1 VGGDLSPDGS
11 PLTFYSLITFY
22 SLFLAGLS
30 LGVVFPSAILQCLS
44 LDPPTK
50 SSRGSQAILFRSSVW
65 GREEAAGLSGSSTGS
80 LIGPCWGGVVRLLLG
95 LVGRRPRWRAFPAGP
110 SRLPQSAW
118 GRLSP
123 ACQTGPINTT
133 MSGDALPQWFWSTRP
148 ASVPQRSTA
157 TPPPRFTIQ
166 LGCVPLLRAQPP
178 T

>member
-1 VGGDLSPDGS
+1 MPYKPNPEARGVSHKTDREGGDLSPDGS

-95 LVGRRPRWRAFPAGP
+95 LVGRRPR
-110 SRLPQSAW
+110 
-118 GRLSP
+118 
-123 ACQTGPINTT
+123 
-133 MSGDALPQWFWSTRP
+133 
-148 ASVPQRSTA
+148 
-157 TPPPRFTIQ
+157 
-166 LGCVPLLRAQPP
+166 
-178 T
+178 